1 MKGLLEVETL
11 HAQSIKQWPLLEIL
25 ERFEGSLQ
33 KIWLYLEHFLS
44 HFLADIRVKLVVNV
58 ALDTLATPLLV
69 RLLKRRPRSRHQ
81 RK

>member
-25 ERFEGSLQ
+25 ERFELSLQ
-33 KIWLYLEHFLS
+33 KIWLYLEHLLS
-44 HFLADIRVKLVVNV
+44 HLLTDILINLFVNV

-69 RLLKRRPRSRHQ
+69 RLLKRRPHSRHMW
-81 RK
+81 K